1 MRRMWIRSATLSVI
15 LSALALGGCR
25 DAAAPTA
32 AAPAAPLEARGGQ
45 RALQK
50 MDGALPAFHAEAV
63 IGREGGALTAGGHT
77 LSVPR
82 GAVSG
87 PTRFT
92 FSSVH
97 EGYAEVRLTATSLG
111 SEVHNDVGARGFTVP
126 VVAAVSVGASGG
138 MPRWSRLV
146 LAWVRPDG
154 SLEAVPS
161 YLDPSSKRIVG
172 RLGHFSQYAV
182 ASD

>member
-1 MRRMWIRSATLSVI
+1 
-15 LSALALGGCR
+15 
-25 DAAAPTA
+25 
-32 AAPAAPLEARGGQ
+32 
-45 RALQK
+45 
-50 MDGALPAFHAEAV
+50 
-63 IGREGGALTAGGHT
+63 
-77 LSVPR
+77 
-82 GAVSG
+82 VSE

-97 EGYAEVRLTATSLG
+97 EGFAEVRLTATAVG
-111 SEVHNDVGARGFTVP
+111 SEAHNDVGMRGFTVP
-126 VVAAVSVGASGG
+126 VVVALSFEPAGG

-154 SLEAVPS
+154 GLEAVPS